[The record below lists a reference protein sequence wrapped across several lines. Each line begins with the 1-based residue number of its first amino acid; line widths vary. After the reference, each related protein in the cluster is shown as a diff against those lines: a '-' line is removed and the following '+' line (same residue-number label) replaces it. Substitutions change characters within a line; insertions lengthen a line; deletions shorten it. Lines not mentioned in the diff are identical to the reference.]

1 PNVPHETLIEGKF
14 NSPHGI
20 ASDGD
25 GNIYVAEWLI
35 GGRINK
41 LTRLSS

>member
-1 PNVPHETLIEGKF
+1 V
-14 NSPHGI
+14 
-20 ASDGD
+20 AADGQ

-41 LTRLSS
+41 LAKK